1 MINYGNDW
9 RKDVVNQCLEF
20 DHNPETTEVD
30 GGKGGEERHL
40 VTGVGAVINSS
51 PASYSK

>member
-1 MINYGNDW
+1 M

-20 DHNPETTEVD
+20 DHNPETKEVD
-30 GGKGGEERHL
+30 GGKGVGMGRGGRERHL
-40 VTGVGAVINSS
+40 ATGVGAVIQSS